1 MSRPVAC
8 SPVLRTIRIALSAGA
23 ATLAMAL
30 AAPPA
35 LAQGSAAP
43 VREPEAL
50 EALAAMGKYLRSLK
64 QFAVHADT
72 TGDQVLEN
80 GQKVQFAGTVDYKV
94 RQPDRLRA
102 DVRTDRVHR
111 QFFYDGATLTQY
123 APKLKLYGAVKV
135 PATIDATLQVAADE
149 LGITLPL
156 ADMFYW
162 GTPKSGVDALVGAT
176 FVGKAM
182 MGGVD
187 CDHYAFRQADVDWQ
201 VWIAHGDKPLPMK
214 LIVTTLEESSQP
226 QFTSVLKWDTKSVF
240 GEMPFRFS
248 APRDAH
254 RIGIASGNAA
264 VAPK

>member
-1 MSRPVAC
+1 MSHPAPAFRA
-8 SPVLRTIRIALSAGA
+8 LRSLRIALSGA
-23 ATLAMAL
+23 TSAL
-30 AAPPA
+30 AFAIGAQSAFAQAP
-35 LAQGSAAP
+35 AP

-72 TGDQVLEN
+72 TSDQVLEN

-123 APKLKLYGAVKV
+123 APKLKLYGAAKV
-135 PATIDATLQVAADE
+135 PATIDAALQLAADK
-149 LGITLPL
+149 LDITLPL

-162 GTPKSGVDALVGAT
+162 GTPKSGVDAIVGAT

-201 VWIAHGDKPLPMK
+201 VWIAHGEKPLPMK
-214 LIVTTLEESSQP
+214 LVVTTREEPSQP
-226 QFTSVLKWDTKSVF
+226 QFVSVLKWDTKSVF

-248 APRDAH
+248 APKDAR
-254 RIGIASGNAA
+254 RIPIASADA
-264 VAPK
+264 PVASK